1 MKNKTIDTVIFDIG
15 GVLIDWN
22 PEYLFRKIFAE
33 EEEMKFFLSEICSPA
48 WNDLQ
53 DAGRPLEE
61 ATEWLVDRHPE
72 YEKEIRNYYG
82 RWEEMLGG
90 AVDETVTILRE
101 LHAQNTHRLYALT
114 NWSHETFPV
123 ARARFDFLG
132 LFEDILVSGE
142 VKLKKPDLKIYR
154 MLLDRFVIN
163 PAGALF
169 IDDSTRNIAA
179 AETAG
184 LATVHFQSPEQ
195 LRRIL
200 VEEGILTNGQ

>member
-53 DAGRPLEE
+53 DTGRPLEE

-82 RWEEMLGG
+82 RC
-90 AVDETVTILRE
+90 V
-101 LHAQNTHRLYALT
+101 
-114 NWSHETFPV
+114 
-123 ARARFDFLG
+123 
-132 LFEDILVSGE
+132 
-142 VKLKKPDLKIYR
+142 
-154 MLLDRFVIN
+154 
-163 PAGALF
+163 
-169 IDDSTRNIAA
+169 
-179 AETAG
+179 
-184 LATVHFQSPEQ
+184 
-195 LRRIL
+195 
-200 VEEGILTNGQ
+200 